1 MATNKVLRGK
11 DTMKRRGQEE
21 GHIKQVWGR

>member
-11 DTMKRRGQEE
+11 DTMKRRRQEE
-21 GHIKQVWGR
+21 GHIKQV